1 MRGVQVTPRDEHE
14 LHRLR
19 REQAIDR
26 ERIEALEDALAELR
40 AIVET
45 MMEAA

>member
-1 MRGVQVTPRDEHE
+1 MQVTPRDEHE

-26 ERIEALEDALAELR
+26 MRIEALEREVAELR
-40 AIVET
+40 K
-45 MMEAA
+45 MFEAKP